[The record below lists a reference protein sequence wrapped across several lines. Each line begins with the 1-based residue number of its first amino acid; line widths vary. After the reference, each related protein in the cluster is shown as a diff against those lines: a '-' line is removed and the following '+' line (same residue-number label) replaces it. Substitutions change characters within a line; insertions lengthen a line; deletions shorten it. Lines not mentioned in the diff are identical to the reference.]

1 MVNPAAV
8 HGRCLAMMVWG
19 KKADGTNDVA
29 VFTGT
34 AEWDGQRLVMLRGHG
49 EPPLEV
55 QGEWLDRLKPTAMD
69 SLWTSR
75 PTYRVLLDSSTA
87 DLLARYVPRAPGG
100 SGPQRLTRVERWGS
114 ASPRGSHT
122 V

>member
-19 KKADGTNDVA
+19 KKADGTDDVA

-34 AEWDGQRLVMLRGHG
+34 AEWDGERLVMLRGHG

-55 QGEWLDRLKPTAMD
+55 QGEWLDRLKPVDPDLRSEFLGAEYYFSVTIGPLPAGD
-69 SLWTSR
+69 DVSQYRER
-75 PTYRVLLDSSTA
+75 P
-87 DLLARYVPRAPGG
+87 
-100 SGPQRLTRVERWGS
+100 
-114 ASPRGSHT
+114 SPT
-122 V
+122 VAG